1 MSPELFEKCRKSENL
16 YYLVSIIT
24 SILLLITLLV
34 IFNNNILL
42 VIIVELISIAVAFSI
57 FMLSWNTRRNE
68 TDSFLLALGISFLIT
83 ALFDTLFTF
92 AIMDSSILHN
102 FSYNITIQIWVAA
115 RVFQAAT
122 LLVAVLLIGR
132 TITKK
137 ATYDALVLIPIYA
150 AAALLLLMSIF
161 IWQNFPACSNHGYT
175 LFKIASEYLV
185 ALILIAA
192 TAILAGKQKMMDTTV
207 WFYLIIAS
215 LLLIAGQ
222 LAFAISDSGV
232 ALTNFLG
239 FCFRFVAVYFV
250 YKAIVVVGISRPCDL
265 LYHELGER
273 DRALRVSEE
282 RYRTVVED
290 QTEFISRFLP
300 DGTHVFVNDAYCRFF
315 GMTRDEVMGQKMLQ
329 LVYPDDKSAVRDSFA
344 SLTPETP
351 IITVT
356 NRILLPN
363 GSVRWVRWID
373 RAIFNA
379 SGEITEYQSVGR
391 DITLLQ
397 QANDA
402 LTLAHRKLAL
412 LSSITRH
419 DLINQLT
426 ALKSYTELLRNEVR
440 DENAQAYLKKIQGIA
455 DVIEEQ
461 ITFTKD
467 YETMGVRSPEWQ
479 DVAAS
484 VSRSVLAL
492 PMRDIR
498 MDITMRTIEVFADPL
513 FEKVFYNLI
522 DNALRYGGR
531 SMTMIR
537 IRAEESERDLILV
550 CEDDGNGISVDDKK
564 HLFEKGFGR
573 HTGLGL
579 FLVREILSITGISI
593 NETGMPGEGAR
604 FEIRVPEGAFRYTGD
619 DTGGSSG
626 SLTGR
631 PA

>member
-34 IFNNNILL
+34 LFNNNILL

-57 FMLSWNTRRNE
+57 FMLSWNSRRNE

-102 FSYNITIQIWVAA
+102 FSYNMTIQIWVAA
-115 RVFQAAT
+115 RVFQAVT
-122 LLVAVLLIGR
+122 MLVAVLLIGR

-161 IWQNFPACSNHGYT
+161 IWQNFPACNNQEFT

-192 TAILAGKQKMMDTTV
+192 TIILARKQKLMDTTV
-207 WFYLIIAS
+207 WVYLIIAS

-222 LAFAISDSGV
+222 LAFAVSDSGF

-265 LYHELGER
+265 LYHELRER
-273 DRALRVSEE
+273 DRALRRSEE
-282 RYRTVVED
+282 RYRSVVED
-290 QTEFISRFLP
+290 QTELISRFLP

-315 GMTRDEVMGQKMLQ
+315 GMTREEVMGEKMQQ
-329 LVYPDDKSAVRDSFA
+329 LVYPEDKNVVRDSFA

-351 IITVT
+351 LTTVT

-363 GSVRWVRWID
+363 GSVRWVRWTD

-379 SGEITEYQSVGR
+379 SGEIREYQSVGR

-397 QANDA
+397 QADDA
-402 LTLAHRKLAL
+402 LSLAHRKLAL
-412 LSSITRH
+412 LSSISRH

-426 ALKSYTELLRNEVR
+426 ALKSYVELLRNNVR
-440 DENAQAYLKKIQGIA
+440 DPDDQVYLKKIQGIV

-467 YETMGVRSPEWQ
+467 YETMGASSPVWQ
-479 DVAAS
+479 DIAAS
-484 VSRSVLAL
+484 VNGSLAAL

-498 MDITMRTIEVFADPL
+498 MDTTLQNIEVFADPL

-531 SMTMIR
+531 TMTTIR
-537 IRAEESERDLILV
+537 IRGEESGEGLV
-550 CEDDGNGISVDDKK
+550 LSCEDDGDGISFDDKK

-579 FLVREILSITGISI
+579 FLVQEILSITGITI
-593 NETGMPGEGAR
+593 TETGTPGKGAR
-604 FEIRVPEGAFRYTGD
+604 FEIRVPKEAFRYTGND
-619 DTGGSSG
+619 PEGSSD
-626 SLTGR
+626 SRNER